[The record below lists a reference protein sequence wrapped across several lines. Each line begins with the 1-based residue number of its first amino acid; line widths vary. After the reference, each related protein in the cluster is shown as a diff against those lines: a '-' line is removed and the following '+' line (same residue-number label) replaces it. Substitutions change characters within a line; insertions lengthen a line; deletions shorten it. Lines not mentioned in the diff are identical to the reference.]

1 MHAKTNLPFVEANQ
15 LSNSL
20 PFFIKKIVIIN
31 DERKE
36 RNIKS
41 SSLGACYMLALC
53 EPESES
59 SVFFDPKTTWQTQ
72 LPCP

>member
-1 MHAKTNLPFVEANQ
+1 MRAKTNLPFVEVNQ

-20 PFFIKKIVIIN
+20 PFFIKKIVIIY
-31 DERKE
+31 DEIKE

-41 SSLGACYMLALC
+41 SGLGACYMLALC

-59 SVFFDPKTTWQTQ
+59 SLFFDLKTIWQT
-72 LPCP
+72 